1 MTYQDPARIDLGPDE
16 GFPDLLTRIKSTRG
30 DELTVSF
37 DDPSGLLLTAA
48 EFRQMR
54 ITADQVRVNIILETN
69 DPLRIQ
75 LASMFGFARIA
86 RYSEEQQD
94 QIEDHPEWPVPPT
107 RPGSLR
113 STLPIGTVATSK
125 PWREE
130 TVDASAGYSV
140 PPRPIPRPEPAME
153 PRTGS
158 IQKQEA
164 DARARMR
171 PSTAIGI
178 AAFFV
183 ALLCVAAVLSIV
195 LRTGKIVVAT
205 QRQAVSTTLV
215 IGYSTDGS
223 PVNGATITLPATET
237 DFSVPLIT
245 TANATGTLASSG
257 STARGTVDLRNISG
271 KAVTIPAGTEFAMAD
286 GVTYV
291 VMSDVKLAKGDS
303 DKPAK
308 GQVAITAKLPGSSA
322 NRDPGVLTGQ
332 ITAFPGVYFSNLSAP
347 VAGGNDNVTKVIA
360 QQDIDAANSN
370 ARASLNSMAKSWTLP
385 DGRIAVPSTVTETGD
400 ISVETDHT
408 VGDQVDTFNVSA
420 QGTFHALV
428 IDPNN
433 VPENLRAELR
443 QSLAASVPD
452 GYALTDEPI
461 RFTKPVESTPGSG
474 LLQVD
479 ATIDAA
485 AILTQDDVNAVRA
498 AASGKSVADAK
509 RDLAGVTSVSVESVS
524 VEPSL
529 LVKTL
534 PKGSRIKVSTK

>member
-16 GFPDLLTRIKSTRG
+16 GFPDLLARIKSTRG

-37 DDPSGLLLTAA
+37 DDQSGLLLTAA

-94 QIEDHPEWPVPPT
+94 QIEEHPEWPVPPT

-113 STLPIGTVATSK
+113 SALPIGTVATSK

-130 TVDASAGYSV
+130 TVDASAGFSV

-178 AAFFV
+178 AAFFI

-245 TANATGTLASSG
+245 TANATGTLANSG
-257 STARGTVDLRNISG
+257 STASGTVDLRNISG

-291 VMSDVKLAKGDS
+291 VMADVKLAKGDS

-308 GQVAITAKLPGSSA
+308 GQVAITAKLPGSNG

-332 ITAFPGVYFSNLSAP
+332 IAAYPGVYFSNLSAS
-347 VAGGNDNVTKVIA
+347 VAGGNDKVTKVIA

-400 ISVETDHT
+400 ISVETDHA

-443 QSLAASVPD
+443 QSLAATVPA

-509 RDLAGVTSVSVESVS
+509 RDLAGVTSVSVQSVS